1 MITITVNG
9 KPVTPPSATTVAGF
23 LSEHAINPDHVVVEL
38 NKNIIK
44 REHYGTTPLDDGD
57 TVEILRFVGGG

>member
-9 KPVTPPSATTVAGF
+9 KPVSPESADTVSAF
-23 LSEHAINPDHVVVEL
+23 LKEHAINPDHVVVEL
-38 NKNIIK
+38 NKTIIK
-44 REHYGTTPLDDGD
+44 REHYETTPLTDGD

>member
-9 KPVTPPSATTVAGF
+9 KPASPESATTVLGF
-23 LSEHAINPDHVVVEL
+23 LTEHAIDPDHVVVEL
-38 NKNIIK
+38 NTSIIK
-44 REHYGTTPLDDGD
+44 REHYKTTQLTDGD